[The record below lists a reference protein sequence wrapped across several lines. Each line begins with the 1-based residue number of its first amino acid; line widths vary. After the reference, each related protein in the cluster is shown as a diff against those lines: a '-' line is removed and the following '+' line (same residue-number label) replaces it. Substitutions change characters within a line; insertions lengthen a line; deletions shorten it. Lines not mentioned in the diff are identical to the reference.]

1 LRIVAIAPMDEPME
15 RRWWGN
21 LLGYQATW
29 LIAVIAA
36 GRGLWW
42 PGVLAALAFAASQ
55 LALARDRRRMLLVL
69 AAALPIGAIVDGSLA
84 HGGLLRYAAPSPA
97 LPAGG
102 APLWIL
108 GLWLAFA
115 ATLPCSLA
123 FLQRRRW
130 VAAAFGA
137 VGAPLA
143 YLGAAHGWQAV
154 VFAAPSWQA
163 LLVLAGAW
171 TLALPVLATIARPAP

>member
-1 LRIVAIAPMDEPME
+1 MAIATMAEPMGV
-15 RRWWGN
+15 RWWGN

-29 LIAVIAA
+29 FVAVIAA

-55 LALARDRRRMLLVL
+55 LALARDRTRMLLL
-69 AAALPIGAIVDGSLA
+69 FAAALPIGAIVDGALA
-84 HGGLLRYAAPSPA
+84 HAGVLRYAAPSPA

-115 ATLPCSLA
+115 ATLQCSLA

-130 VAAAFGA
+130 LAAALGA
-137 VGAPLA
+137 IGAPLA
-143 YLGAAHGWQAV
+143 YLGAAQGWQAV
-154 VFAAPSWQA
+154 AFAAPSA
-163 LLVLAGAW
+163 LGLLALAGAW
-171 TLALPVLATIARPAP
+171 ALALPVLATIARPAP